1 MTRPDGLQRL
11 IDLGVTPETP
21 LADLRGIKLTN
32 AVSLIGILATSGWI
46 TISTIADIN
55 VLYALA
61 ASLVAFA
68 AVLGL
73 NAAGRYFA
81 AQLTFA
87 AVPLLITAAQAFNLG
102 LSAGIHFYLL
112 PIAFV
117 PFFLFSRD
125 RVRFALAS
133 SSVASAFF
141 CAIAWTWSPAHP
153 LVDSALFSFSL
164 ASSAVAITV
173 IGAYARA
180 LALASEAQMDQQR
193 RDNQALIRDV
203 LPARIA
209 ERLLTG
215 VSSAIEVYDD
225 AVILHAD
232 IAGFTPLAE
241 SMAPEELV
249 SLLDDLISAFDEVC
263 ARHRVE
269 KLKTV
274 GDAYIAAAGVPDR
287 QPDAAERALAA
298 AVDILAAARAVRER
312 RGLALEL
319 RVGVACGTVAAGI
332 VGKQR
337 YSLELCGEALDRAE
351 ALQQSGRAGVI
362 LVDARTRARAHTRTF
377 AAEAEDNFSLV
388 P

>member
-1 MTRPDGLQRL
+1 MKRSLLQRL
-11 IDLGVTPETP
+11 IDLGIIPETP
-21 LADLRGIKLTN
+21 ITDIRGIKLIN
-32 AVSLIGILATSGWI
+32 AVSLLGILATLASIAGGI
-46 TISTIADIN
+46 VTDIDLEFISATTLVVFAV
-55 VLYALA
+55 VLT
-61 ASLVAFA
+61 F
-68 AVLGL
+68 
-73 NAAGRYFA
+73 NATGRHLA
-81 AQLTFA
+81 AQLVFA
-87 AVPLLITAAQAFNLG
+87 TGPQVLTAVQTHNSGLG
-102 LSAGIHFYLL
+102 TGLHFYLL
-112 PIAFV
+112 PLAFV
-117 PFFLFSRD
+117 PFFVFPRH
-125 RVRFALAS
+125 RVRIAVGSSLFAGLLFA
-133 SSVASAFF
+133 AFAAAWPYLTHAPIEPAFF
-141 CAIAWTWSPAHP
+141 A
-153 LVDSALFSFSL
+153 FSL
-164 ASSAVAITV
+164 ATVAAVTTV

-193 RDNQALIRDV
+193 LDNQALIRDV

-215 VSSAIEVYDD
+215 ASSAIEVYDD

-249 SLLDDLISAFDEVC
+249 SLLDDLISGFDEVC

-287 QPDAAERALAA
+287 EPDAAERALAA
-298 AVDILAAARAVRER
+298 AVDILTAARAVRDR

-351 ALQQSGRAGVI
+351 AMQQAGRAGLI
-362 LVDARTRARAHTRTF
+362 LVDARTRAHAHTRTF
-377 AAEAEDNFSLV
+377 VAEADDSFRLV
-388 P
+388 Q